1 MNVTGTVTAI
11 VAGLA
16 AAAVLGPAGYA
27 AADTPTG
34 QGTNAA
40 DIVKHLQDEGYTVQL
55 NMPSEMV
62 LSRCTVSGISGLT
75 LMMTDAGLMAM
86 MAPVGS
92 RGTAYVT
99 LSCPTDSNN

>member
-1 MNVTGTVTAI
+1 MKLTGAVATVTAGI
-11 VAGLA
+11 GLA
-16 AAAVLGPAGYA
+16 AALGTAGYA

-34 QGTNAA
+34 SNAA

-55 NMPSEMV
+55 NMPPV
-62 LSRCTVSGISGLT
+62 GVNLSSCTVSGISGLT
-75 LMMTDAGLMAM
+75 LMMTDGGLMAM

-99 LSCPTDSNN
+99 LACPDSSSIS

>member
-1 MNVTGTVTAI
+1 MHVTAI

-16 AAAVLGPAGYA
+16 AAAVLAPAGSA

-34 QGTNAA
+34 GTNAA

-55 NMPSEMV
+55 NMPSEMA

>member
-1 MNVTGTVTAI
+1 MNVTGTVTA
-11 VAGLA
+11 VAIGLT
-16 AAAVLGPAGYA
+16 AAAVLAPAGFA
-27 AADTPTG
+27 TADNPA
-34 QGTNAA
+34 GTNAA
-40 DIVKHLQDEGYTVQL
+40 DIVKHLQEEGYTVQL
-55 NMPSEMV
+55 NMPPGNVS
-62 LSRCTVSGISGLT
+62 LSQCMVSGISGLT